1 MFKRILIAV
10 LAAQLVITPVQAKQ
24 ECTKAF
30 VGIDDIIMIAI
41 STYLIISSLT
51 AVANRRK
58 SEAENEK
65 LKKELEQERAKQPAA
80 NTCLM

>member
-10 LAAQLVITPVQAKQ
+10 LAAQLVITPAQAKQ

-30 VGIDDIIMIAI
+30 VGIDDAIILFLA
-41 STYLIISSLT
+41 SWLIVKT
-51 AVANRRK
+51 F
-58 SEAENEK
+58 EK
-65 LKKELEQERAKQPAA
+65 LAVIDERDELKKQLEQERAKQPAA

>member
-10 LAAQLVITPVQAKQ
+10 LAAQLVVTPVQAKQ

-30 VGIDDIIMIAI
+30 VGIDDIMMIGVSIWLIVTSINAAI
-41 STYLIISSLT
+41 T
-51 AVANRRK
+51 RQERD
-58 SEAENEK
+58 K